1 MTERWRLYLTPEER
15 ETMRDIETAARMRMA
30 LDDERRGRA
39 VAADPLLAANGG
51 DGAWEPEPVPPRRVL
66 PEQREWVP
74 STDYG
79 DDDAT

>member
-15 ETMRDIETAARMRMA
+15 DILNDIETVGRGRMA
-30 LDDERRGRA
+30 LDDERRARA

-51 DGAWEPEPVPPRRVL
+51 DGPWT
-66 PEQREWVP
+66 P